1 MENIRHKVLLIE
13 DDEVDQVAFKR
24 LVEKEVLL
32 YDYSLAGS
40 VSEAKKIL
48 SSETFE
54 AIIIDY
60 NLGDG
65 TAFDIFNLVNGTPF
79 VIVTGAGDE
88 EIAVKAM
95 KAGAYDYLIKDVN
108 RNYLKVLP
116 LVIEKAILNKK
127 SENHLKLL
135 SYAIMGINDSVYF
148 TDMENKILFVNNAF
162 YKTYGYNAEDIIG
175 KHCNIFLEDD
185 SSNDD
190 LRNNSSETDKGTWR
204 GETYHKH
211 KNGILFPIYL
221 SKSIIIDENE
231 KELGIVNI
239 VRDITEKKAIEQRL
253 EYMAHFDDLTG
264 LPNRVLFYDRIDKSL
279 ARAKRDNLL
288 FAILFLDLDKFKA
301 VNDTF
306 GHNVGDSVLKITA
319 KRLSNCIREADTVAR
334 LGGDEFAIILTTIN
348 EPQNAVV
355 VVQRIIAYMGDPFHI
370 KKGTEHT
377 IGISIGITIY
387 PFDGDDA
394 DTLIKNAD
402 TAMYHAKAN
411 GNGYRFYNS
420 DMNTTAFRRFTI
432 ETKLRE
438 AIKQKEFLLY
448 YQPQVDIV
456 TSKIVGIE
464 AFIWWLPPD
473 HELLSPDKFIS
484 IAEESELII
493 PISEWAIHTACSQN
507 KTWQNA
513 GISPIP
519 VTINI
524 SSRQFKQQNLTE
536 IITQLLHETGL
547 DPHFLEIELTERIL
561 MRDEEFAIAKL
572 EAFAAKGIRLSIDG
586 FGTGYSSIKYLK
598 CFPIHKL
605 KIDKSFVDDITTNHN
620 NRAISE
626 AIITMAHSLQLKV
639 IAEGVKTVE
648 QLKILRSL
656 GCDEIQGYLFS
667 EPLPAEK
674 FTNILVKGCF
684 ANAIPEKADN

>member
-13 DDEVDQVAFKR
+13 DDEVDRVAFKR

-127 SENHLKLL
+127 RENHLKLL
-135 SYAIMGINDSVYF
+135 SYAIMSINDSIYF
-148 TDMENKILFVNNAF
+148 TDMENRILFVNNAF
-162 YKTYGYNAEDIIG
+162 YKTYGYDAEDIIG

-190 LRNNSSETDKGTWR
+190 LRNNSSETDKGVWR

-221 SKSIIIDENE
+221 SRSIIIDEDE

-264 LPNRVLFYDRIDKSL
+264 LPNRVLFYDRLDKSL

-288 FAILFLDLDKFKA
+288 FAILFLDLDKFKV

-306 GHNVGDSVLKITA
+306 GHNVGDLLLKITA

-348 EPQNAVV
+348 EPQNAAGI
-355 VVQRIIAYMGDPFHI
+355 VQRIIACMADPFHI
-370 KKGTEHT
+370 KKDSECT

-402 TAMYHAKAN
+402 TAMYNAKVN
-411 GNGYRFYNS
+411 GNSYRFYNS
-420 DMNTTAFRRFTI
+420 DMNTAAFRRFTI
-432 ETKLRE
+432 ENKLRE

-456 TSKIVGIE
+456 TSRIVGIE
-464 AFIWWLPPD
+464 ALIWWQTPD

-547 DPHFLEIELTERIL
+547 DPHFLEIELTESIL
-561 MRDEEFAIAKL
+561 MHDEEFAIAKL
-572 EAFAAKGIRLSIDG
+572 EAFATKGIRLSIDS